1 MEEKAIVLDIQ
12 AAEKS
17 YTKLIQLLKLSSWS
31 QDELKTLFQN
41 NAELLKR
48 LRQEKMID

>member
-1 MEEKAIVLDIQ
+1 MKSKAITLDIP
-12 AAEKS
+12 AADKS
-17 YTKLIQLLKLSSWS
+17 YSKLIQLLKLTSWT